1 MDSKENKN
9 SLSARLEQFV
19 AGRGYYVVM
28 AICAVVIGV
37 SVWSL
42 LRVPGAGESTTSA
55 QTIVA
60 PIPADVPVIAAETP
74 TLPETPAES
83 AEAPVQPEDETTVT
97 LEDAAE
103 TAAQAAFVMPVNG
116 TVQRAYS
123 VTALAYDET
132 MRDWRTHDGVD
143 FKAPAGEKVYA
154 ITSGTVTNVFFDD
167 RYGTTVVIDHGNG
180 LVCTYAGLQEV
191 PTVYVG
197 NTVSP
202 GDTIGAVGLT
212 NKCESAQGAHL
223 HLSALRNGES
233 VSPAEF
239 LPLLG

>member
-143 FKAPAGEKVYA
+143 FEAPAGEKVYA

-212 NKCESAQGAHL
+212 NKCESGQGAHL
-223 HLSALRNGES
+223 HLSAALNGES
-233 VSPAEF
+233 VSPMDYIPAI
-239 LPLLG
+239 G